1 MIEQSKPVIVVSK
14 CLGFSA
20 CRYNGVTI
28 YDDFVDALKKY
39 VDFRPICPEVEIGL
53 GVPRGPVRVVSI
65 NNALRLIQPS
75 TDKDLTNTMN
85 DFAYSFLNSIDEV
98 DGFILKSR
106 SPSCGIK
113 DVKIYPSKE
122 NSMVIGKGSGFF
134 GSAVI
139 DRFPNLPVEDEGRL
153 TNFRIREHFLTR
165 IFIFAKFREIKSSKS
180 MKQLVKFHS
189 ESKMLL
195 MSYNQKEM
203 RILGRIVA
211 NFEKKSVDE
220 LIKDYEEH
228 LLSAF
233 KQMPKYTSNI
243 NVLMHGL
250 GYFSDNL
257 SHKEKAFF
265 LDILEKYRL
274 KKVPLS
280 VPISVLRSYIV
291 RFNQEYL
298 IQQNFFRPY
307 PEELIEISDSGKG
320 RDL

>member
-1 MIEQSKPVIVVSK
+1 MVEYSKPVIVVSK

-28 YDDFVDALKKY
+28 YDEFVNMLKKY
-39 VDFRPICPEVEIGL
+39 ADFRPICPEVEIGL
-53 GVPRGPVRVVSI
+53 GVPRNPVRVVSI
-65 NNALRLIQPS
+65 NNSLRLIQPS
-75 TDKDLTNTMN
+75 TNIDLTETMN
-85 DFAYSFLNSIDEV
+85 NFAYSFLNSIDEI

-134 GSAVI
+134 GLAVI

-153 TNFRIREHFLTR
+153 TNFRIREHFLTK
-165 IFIFAKFREIKSSKS
+165 IFTFAKFREIKSSKS

-203 RILGRIVA
+203 RMLGRIVA
-211 NFEKKSVDE
+211 NFEKKSIDV
-220 LIKDYEEH
+220 LIKEYEEH

-233 KQMPKYTSNI
+233 KQIPKYTSNI

-257 SHKEKAFF
+257 SHEEKAFF

-274 KKVPLS
+274 GKVPLS
-280 VPISVLRSYIV
+280 VPLSILRSYIV
-291 RFNQEYL
+291 RFKQEYL